1 MPTIPCMHQP
11 GHPTSA
17 GRTAAIGLLSLAAA
31 MGIGR
36 FAFTPLLPLMQEAFG
51 LTLNQGAWLA
61 TANYLG
67 YLIGAT
73 ASVLLNPRAGISA
86 RWGLL
91 AVAVSTTATGMTAGF
106 ETWFVLR
113 FVSGIGSALV
123 LIGASSWAL
132 SHLAA
137 RSRSQASGWVFS
149 GVGVGVFVA
158 GIVALAAGI
167 VQADPAHAWVL
178 LGALCAAVAA
188 AAWRPLSMVAAGAQ
202 AQEVQ
207 AQAAPALVRSEWTL
221 VACYGVFGFGYI
233 LPATF
238 IPAAARALVN
248 DPAVFGWTWPV
259 FGLAAAVSTVAVSTL
274 FRTTPPR
281 RVAVLSL
288 VVMAAGVIAPVIQ
301 MSVGSLMVS
310 ALCVGGTFMVMTMA
324 GAQEARRVAVGSP
337 TRLMA
342 ALTAAFAIGQTAGPV
357 LVGFGDATGHA
368 LAIASCL
375 AVALLLLSA
384 VVLLLTDTRGARVV
398 TP

>member
-1 MPTIPCMHQP
+1 MHQP
-11 GHPTSA
+11 NYQTTA
-17 GRTAAIGLLSLAAA
+17 ARTAAIGLASLAAA

-36 FAFTPLLPLMQEAFG
+36 FGFTPLLPLMQEAFG

-67 YLIGAT
+67 YLVGAT
-73 ASVLLNPRAGISA
+73 ASFLLDPRAGISA

-106 ETWFVLR
+106 EAWFVLR
-113 FVSGIGSALV
+113 FVSGIGSAFV

-132 SHLAA
+132 AHLAA
-137 RSRSQASGWVFS
+137 KSGSPASGWVFS

-158 GIVALAAGI
+158 GIVALIAGI

-178 LGALCAAVAA
+178 LGGLCAAVAV
-188 AAWRPLSMVAAGAQ
+188 AAWSPLSIVAAGAQ
-202 AQEVQ
+202 AQEVH
-207 AQAAPALVRSEWTL
+207 AKGAPALERSEWTL

-259 FGLAAAVSTVAVSTL
+259 FGLAAAASTAVVSTF
-274 FRTTPPR
+274 FRTSPPR
-281 RVAVLSL
+281 RVAAWSL
-288 VVMAAGVIAPVIQ
+288 VVMAAGVIAPVIR
-301 MSVGSLMVS
+301 MSVGSLVVS

-324 GAQEARRVAVGSP
+324 GAQEARRIAVGSP

-357 LVGFGDATGHA
+357 LVGFGSATGHA
-368 LAIASCL
+368 LAIASGL
-375 AVALLLLSA
+375 AVVLLLLSA
-384 VVLLLTDTRGARVV
+384 VVLFLTETRGARVV

>member
-1 MPTIPCMHQP
+1 MHQP